1 MHKLIIIRKVL
12 KSMNDFGVLITT
24 YGVFS
29 VFVLL
34 GIVIIATELLKKT
47 LKLRPSKLPSRQI
60 LDEKITIDETAA
72 IIASIMAYNIDN
84 ALIETTTKHSHDL
97 KSKTWRDVSKI
108 ELMNRRLR

>member
-1 MHKLIIIRKVL
+1 
-12 KSMNDFGVLITT
+12 MNDFGILITI

-34 GIVIIATELLKKT
+34 GSIIIATELLKKT
-47 LKLRPSKLPSRQI
+47 LKLRPSKLPPTQR
-60 LDEKITIDETAA
+60 LDETLTIDETAA
-72 IIASIMAYNIDN
+72 VIASIMAYNLDN
-84 ALIETTTKHSHDL
+84 ALIETTTKHSYDL

>member
-1 MHKLIIIRKVL
+1 MV
-12 KSMNDFGVLITT
+12 ITL

-34 GIVIIATELLKKT
+34 GLVIIATELLKKS
-47 LKLRPSKLPSRQI
+47 LKLRPSKLTPTQI
-60 LDEKITIDETAA
+60 LDEKLTTDETAA
-72 IIASIMAYNIDN
+72 VIASIMAYNIEN
-84 ALIETTTKHSHDL
+84 ALIEPTTKYPYDP